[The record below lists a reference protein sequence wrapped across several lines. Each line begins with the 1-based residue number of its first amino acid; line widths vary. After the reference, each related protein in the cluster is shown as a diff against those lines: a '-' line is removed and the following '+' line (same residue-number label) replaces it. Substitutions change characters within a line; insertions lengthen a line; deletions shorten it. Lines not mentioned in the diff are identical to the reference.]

1 MCSTT
6 VVGSATS
13 GGRGLLKFFFF
24 FLELNVDGVL

>member
-1 MCSTT
+1 MCNAT

-24 FLELNVDGVL
+24 LELNVDGGL